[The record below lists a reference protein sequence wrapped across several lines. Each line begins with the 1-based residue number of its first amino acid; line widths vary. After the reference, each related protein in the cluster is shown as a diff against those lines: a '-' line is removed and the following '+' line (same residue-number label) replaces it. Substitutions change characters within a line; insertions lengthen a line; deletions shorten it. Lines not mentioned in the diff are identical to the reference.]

1 MRIVLEMSRTIS
13 QSRHKVTRRRQRERI
28 ENLFE
33 EIMTEIFP
41 NLVNEVD
48 IQVQEVQNSK

>member
-13 QSRHKVTRRRQRERI
+13 QSHHKVTRRRQRERI